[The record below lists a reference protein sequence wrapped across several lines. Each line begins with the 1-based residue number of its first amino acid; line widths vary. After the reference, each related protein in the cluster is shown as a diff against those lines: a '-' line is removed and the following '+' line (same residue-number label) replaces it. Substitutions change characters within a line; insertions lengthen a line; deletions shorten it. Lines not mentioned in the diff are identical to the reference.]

1 MLAAAMGLKPTA
13 AQGRFADVPGD
24 YWGAGW
30 IEAAASQGLVE
41 GGDQGFQPDTELTR
55 EQMMA
60 MLIRAVS
67 KEKEASQM
75 TESLSFADAKEIS
88 GWAQGYAVLA
98 VKLGFVEGSAD
109 GIRPQAT
116 STRAEAAMVI
126 YRLLIK
132 QDKL

>member
-1 MLAAAMGLKPTA
+1 
-13 AQGRFADVPGD
+13 
-24 YWGAGW
+24 
-30 IEAAASQGLVE
+30 
-41 GGDQGFQPDTELTR
+41 
-55 EQMMA
+55 MMA
-60 MLIRAVS
+60 MLIRAVG

-132 QDKL
+132 QDKI